1 MTHDKHPTELNISEQ
16 GDTANIEQ
24 NTTNKGYSVEGE

>member
-1 MTHDKHPTELNISEQ
+1 MMFSDRLSEQ